1 MTIVPISETVPACYG
16 VCCTDHGECQRYAA
30 VEAALPGQT
39 IGTCDDGQG
48 GRPLF
53 VPLVKE
59 PA

>member
-1 MTIVPISETVPACYG
+1 MTITPKTETIPACYG
-16 VCCTDHGECQRYAA
+16 VCCPDHGECKRYAA
-30 VEAALPGQT
+30 VESTLPGHT

-53 VPLVKE
+53 VPIVAV